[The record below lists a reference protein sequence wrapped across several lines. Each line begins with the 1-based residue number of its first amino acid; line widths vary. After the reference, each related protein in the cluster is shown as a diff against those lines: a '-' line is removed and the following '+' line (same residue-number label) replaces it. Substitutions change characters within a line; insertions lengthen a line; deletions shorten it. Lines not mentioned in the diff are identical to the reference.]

1 MRPTG
6 DTPVYRPDLG
16 VLIMEYLAGA
26 QAGYIGTQI
35 LPPYPVADESGTFP
49 VVPAE
54 AILKTPDTR
63 RTKRSAYNR
72 SSWEY
77 EEGKYS
83 CSEHGHEEPIDDSER
98 KLLDRRMP
106 GAADRVAAIR
116 GSRII
121 AASQEIRIADK
132 IFNESNFT
140 ANAVATAWDVLA
152 SAKPISDVNDG
163 KSAFRK
169 QCGMLPDALV
179 IAYATFQA
187 LKNCESIVERLKYT
201 FPGIDINKMTSS
213 QLAAVFDVP
222 MVLIGNAVHDIADK
236 GQSRTIADIWDSKYA
251 ALVKIGSGLDLA
263 EPCLGRTFIY
273 ETDTPDSPIVETYRE
288 EQIRSDVYRVRHAV
302 DECLIRSYDKN
313 GAVKSDIAASC
324 CYLFKGIAT
333 PPAP

>member
-6 DTPVYRPDLG
+6 DSTVFRPDLG

-26 QAGYIGTQI
+26 QAGYIGTTI
-35 LPPYPVADESGTFP
+35 MPPYPVADESGVFP
-49 VVPAE
+49 VIPAE

-72 SSWEY
+72 SSWDY

-83 CSEHGHEEPIDDSER
+83 CTEHGHEEPIDDSER

-121 AASQEIRIADK
+121 AASQERRIAAK
-132 IFNESNFT
+132 LFNETYFD
-140 ANAVATAWDVLA
+140 ANAVTTAWDVLA
-152 SAKPISDVNDG
+152 TATPITDVNDG
-163 KSAFRK
+163 KSAFRQ

-187 LKNCESIVERLKYT
+187 LKNCESIVNRLKYT

-222 MVLIGNAVHDIADK
+222 MVLIGNAVYDSADK
-236 GQSRTIADIWDSKYA
+236 GQGRVVTDIWDSKYA

-263 EPCLGRTFIY
+263 EPCIGRTFIY
-273 ETDTPDSPIVETYRE
+273 EADSPDSPIVETYRE
-288 EQIRSDVYRVRHAV
+288 EQIRSDVYRVRHSV
-302 DECLIRSYDKN
+302 DERLIQSFDKDGN
-313 GAVKSDIAASC
+313 VKSDIAASC
-324 CYLFKGIAT
+324 CYLFSGIST
-333 PPAP
+333 PK